1 MTKPED
7 KTPVPAAFRLSEG
20 LGPVSEAW
28 EQMRAA
34 VLDALIVGHIYR
46 TEHETNPRM
55 AVADLLAWETQ
66 TAISKELHKVANRL
80 DELARHRHATARTC
94 EASQALQYK
103 TSADTLR
110 IVADEL
116 RA

>member
-1 MTKPED
+1 MSD
-7 KTPVPAAFRLSEG
+7 RLLPAKARLTDW
-20 LGPVSEAW
+20 LGPLPEPDKHCFDDDVGRDVWSYSAAK
-28 EQMRAA
+28 MREYAMREISNE
-34 VLDALIVGHIYR
+34 LHR
-46 TEHETNPRM
+46 
-55 AVADLLAWETQ
+55 VAD
-66 TAISKELHKVANRL
+66 RL
-80 DELARHRHATARTC
+80 DEIARHRHSTARTC